1 MLLAFPSFLLKQAVR
16 SPVYLF
22 NPPVVSEELVSLPR
36 YSVIHH
42 LDTRDS
48 NHFISRDNYYFRN
61 IADNKKIPIFHIADL
76 LYKEDVTALE
86 NKQFLGEIRKWTQAN
101 LHAFKSRDLL
111 NQPNDDVNVV
121 SVFNYNI
128 LKDMYKY
135 KGSLLTKH
143 YAYQNLY
150 KTYYHYVKTAIN
162 LDKDSYHFITLD
174 LPTSIPTFNVV
185 NMMIKFSAA
194 KFSRV
199 VTDNNLMK
207 VIDLYRWLSDDSR
220 ATSTLAD
227 ITDEEANRIM
237 IEIRYK
243 GHHTFVSLGLLR
255 SMSSESSLESK
266 IKYKPEILSKIFVVF
281 LSRLQDKVNGVLENI
296 PAVEVSDQE
305 LPVEEDSEEETPDNN
320 TPHIAPLSEVKGF
333 TELKKELKLDD
344 IEKISSNFP
353 TESLDDIIN
362 AAIDKFQV
370 DNQEVDEAYQRKIQ
384 QTSDESETET
394 EPVFTVDYSE
404 EKTQQVLKTTTA
416 EEKVQNYINTALTN
430 KTLTSAEIRSLK
442 KVHEQRK
449 QLKSPYDTSVSLDNF
464 IQTPVS
470 KELSQDKTK
479 LDFTNPLVDDSFKS
493 DIVGNFDKI
502 YIKTTLKKD
511 ITACVAAIEK
521 SGVMIKDYSVE
532 EKKTATDRYE
542 IHKLTLKPLDGK
554 ESTVFFR
561 IPIIDSEG
569 EMMGSS
575 IRYKMRKMR
584 TDLPI
589 RKISAT
595 KVALTSNYSKLF
607 VFRTE
612 RKAFDPNA
620 YLVDYLRKSY
630 LSEENGILKIVPG
643 KKALSEVTLP
653 TDYYA
658 LATEFNEIKTD
669 KATFLLNYKERHNYL
684 DEKTLKD
691 IDSQGLVFLGYLPN
705 KNILVMDN
713 KSSVFDYTS
722 NMTALGSVQELLG
735 MDTSKVPKAF
745 TMIKI
750 LGDNISL
757 GVVLSYYMG
766 LSSLLSV
773 TGTQYKL
780 LEANKQYKP
789 LKNEL
794 VLKFEDH
801 KLILTLDSTEQELL
815 FNGFLYYKDY
825 IKQHKLKDFDYKD
838 IYLGVLEHRDASLIH
853 LKELGLLEDLFLD
866 PITVDVLESM
876 KEPTEFFKLL
886 LRANE
891 LLKDFK
897 HPDMN
902 DPEYAR
908 IRGYDR
914 VPGLMYRALAESIR
928 AYKIKGRVN
937 SKIELDPYKVWNY
950 ITQDSTVK
958 ITEDVNPIVDL
969 KEMEAV
975 TLSGMDGLSKD
986 ATPMG
991 LRRYHKK
998 DIGLI
1003 SEGTVDSSDV
1013 ALNTYLTPYAKFKD
1027 IRGTVDVSNK
1037 DHVTNKAKAFSTS
1050 VLLAPMSENDDT
1062 KRIN

>member
-1 MLLAFPSFLLKQAVR
+1 MLLALPQFLLKQAVR

-22 NPPVVSEELVSLPR
+22 NPPVVPQDLVSLPR
-36 YSVIHH
+36 YSVVHH

-48 NHFISRDNYYFRN
+48 NHFVSRDSYYFRN
-61 IADNKKIPIFHIADL
+61 VPENKKIPIFHVADL
-76 LYKEDVTALE
+76 LYKDDVTTLE

-101 LHAFKSRDLL
+101 LQTFKSRDLL
-111 NQPNDDVNVV
+111 NQPNDDTNTI

-135 KGSLLTKH
+135 KGSLLTKY

-162 LDKDSYHFITLD
+162 LDKDSQHFISLD

-185 NMMIKFSAA
+185 NMMLKFSAV
-194 KFSRV
+194 KFSRIV
-199 VTDNNLMK
+199 SDSNLMK
-207 VIDLYRWLSDDSR
+207 VVDLYRWLLDDYRSS
-220 ATSTLAD
+220 STLSD

-243 GHHTFVSLGLLR
+243 GYHTFVSLGLIR
-255 SMSSESSLESK
+255 SMSTESSLDSK
-266 IKYKPEILSKIFVVF
+266 IKYKPEILSKIFIVF
-281 LSRLQDKVNGVLENI
+281 LSRLQDKVNGVLEGI
-296 PAVEVSDQE
+296 PDPE
-305 LPVEEDSEEETPDNN
+305 LPEEETPVDTEDTSEEEAPTGN
-320 TPHIAPLSEVKGF
+320 TPQLVPLSEVKGF
-333 TELKKELKLDD
+333 MGLKKELKLDD
-344 IEKISSNFP
+344 IEKISSSIP
-353 TESLDDIIN
+353 TESLDDIVN

-370 DNQEVDEAYQRKIQ
+370 DNQEVEKAYQAKIE
-384 QTSDESETET
+384 QTSEDPETNP
-394 EPVFTVDYSE
+394 EPVFTVDYSP
-404 EKTQQVLKTTTA
+404 EKVEQILAPTTA
-416 EEKVQNYINTALTN
+416 EQKVQNYINTALSN

-442 KVHEQRK
+442 KLNEERK
-449 QLKSPYDTSVSLDNF
+449 QLKSPYDTTVTLDAFN
-464 IQTPVS
+464 QTPVS
-470 KELSQDKTK
+470 KELSKENIQLTI
-479 LDFTNPLVDDSFKS
+479 NNSLVDDSFKS
-493 DIVGNFDKI
+493 DIIGNFDKL

-511 ITACVAAIEK
+511 ITACVAQIEK
-521 SGVMIKDYSVE
+521 SGVVIKDYVVE
-532 EKKTATDRYE
+532 PKKTATDRYE

-589 RKISAT
+589 RKISPT
-595 KVALTSNYSKLF
+595 KVAITSNYSKLF

-630 LSEENGILKIVPG
+630 LNEENGILKVVPG
-643 KKALSEVTLP
+643 KKVLNEVTLP

-684 DEKTLKD
+684 DEKVLKD
-691 IDSQGLVFLGYLPN
+691 IESQGLVFFGYLNN
-705 KNILVMDN
+705 KHILVMDS
-713 KSSVFDYTS
+713 KSSLFDYS
-722 NMTALGSVQELLG
+722 ENMTPLGSVQEFLG
-735 MDTSKVPKAF
+735 MDTSKVPKSF

-750 LGDNISL
+750 LGDNVPL

-766 LSSLLSV
+766 LSSLLAV
-773 TGTQYKL
+773 TNTQYKL

-794 VLKFEDH
+794 VLKFEDY
-801 KLILTLDSTEQELL
+801 KLILTLTSTEQELL
-815 FNGFLYYKDY
+815 FNGFLYYKDF
-825 IKQHKLKDFDYKD
+825 IKQHKLKDFDHKD
-838 IYLGVLEHRDASLIH
+838 IYLGVMEHRDAGLIH

-866 PITVDVLESM
+866 PITVDVLQSM
-876 KEPTEFFKLL
+876 KEPTEFFQLL

-891 LLKDFK
+891 MLKDFK
-897 HPDMN
+897 HLDMN

-928 AYKIKGRVN
+928 TYKIKGRVN

-1027 IRGTVDVSNK
+1027 IRGMVDVSNK
-1037 DHVTNKAKAFSTS
+1037 DHVQNKAKAFSTS
-1050 VLLAPMSENDDT
+1050 VLLAPMSEQDD
-1062 KRIN
+1062 